1 MKHFLYTPALML
13 SVLFLTTPSYA
24 ITESSP
30 ASATAAERPTQVKPG
45 KALRIYL
52 KTGGKKTYVRGYQWM
67 TLDLNRK
74 ISLIESARRGAARMN
89 AVMTLPAETYVA
101 EVNKFFQDNPTFM
114 EMEVGQVIQGVA
126 ISIKDWEDGG
136 SEI

>member
-1 MKHFLYTPALML
+1 MKHFLHTPALVL
-13 SVLFLTTPSYA
+13 SVLLFSTSSYA
-24 ITESSP
+24 ITESRS
-30 ASATAAERPTQVKPG
+30 ASSAAVEQPTAKPD

-74 ISLIESARRGAARMN
+74 ISLIESARRGAAKMN
-89 AVMTLPAETYVA
+89 AVMTRPAETYVA
-101 EVNKFFQDNPTFM
+101 EINKFFQDNPTLM
-114 EMEVGQVIQGVA
+114 QMEVGQVIQGIA